1 MTDRELKQLTIA
13 RAASLIR
20 RGELSPIALTQA
32 VLERIDRLNE
42 RMRAFITVTADHA
55 LERARA
61 AERDIA
67 GGHRNHRLPLLG
79 IPISVKDLYDTKGIV
94 TTAGAKVFAERVPE
108 EDATVVRKLHEAG
121 AVLIGKTN
129 LHEFAFGVTTVNPHY
144 GTARNPW
151 DRERIAGG
159 SSGGSAIAVALA
171 LGFGS
176 MGSDTGGSIRIPAS
190 LCGIVGLKPTYG
202 RVSLRGMVPLA
213 WSLDHSGPMA
223 QTVEDAAILLDIVAG
238 HDSRDPYSH
247 SVPAPPFTDSLTGD
261 IRRIRVGIPKT
272 HFYERVAPEV
282 DTAVRRALKNLERLG
297 CEILDV
303 DLPSASLQRDIFLQ
317 IASPQAYV
325 YHEHYLKTQ
334 RNLYSSDV
342 RARIEAGSSMLSTGY
357 VRAQLARLLMKQEC
371 ETIFK
376 MVDVI
381 VTPTVPIPAPRIDRL
396 QESWGVDSET
406 AVDSLTR
413 FTRLFNI
420 VGLPAVS
427 IPCGFTTEALPIG
440 MQICGKAFDESTV
453 LRVAHA
459 YEQDARWFERRAPM

>member
-1 MTDRELKQLTIA
+1 MTDSEFKQLTLA
-13 RAASLIR
+13 RVANLIR
-20 RGELSPIALTQA
+20 RRELSPVELTEA
-32 VLERIDRLNE
+32 ILARIDRLNK
-42 RMRAFITVTADHA
+42 RIRAFITVTADHA
-55 LERARA
+55 LEQARA
-61 AERDIA
+61 AEREIG
-67 GGHRNHRLPLLG
+67 GGHGGPLQG
-79 IPISVKDLYDTKGIV
+79 IPISLKDLYDTKGIL

-108 EDATVVRKLHEAG
+108 EDATVVRKLREAG
-121 AVLIGKTN
+121 AVVIGKTN

-151 DRERIAGG
+151 DPERIAGG

-171 LGFGS
+171 LGLGS

-223 QTVEDAAILLDIVAG
+223 QTIEDAAILLGIVAG
-238 HDSRDPYSH
+238 YDPRDPYSQALP
-247 SVPAPPFTDSLTGD
+247 SPQFTDSLTGD
-261 IRRIRVGIPKT
+261 IKDIRIGIPKT
-272 HFYERVAPEV
+272 YFYERVAPEV
-282 DTAVRRALKNLERLG
+282 DTAVRLALKNLERLG

-303 DLPSASLQRDIFLQ
+303 DLPSASLQRDIFVQ
-317 IASPQAYV
+317 IASPQAYT

-334 RNLYSSDV
+334 GDLYGSDV
-342 RARIEAGSSMLSTGY
+342 RARIEAGGRMLSIGY
-357 VRAQLARLLMKQEC
+357 LRAQRAQLIMKQEC

-376 MVDVI
+376 TVDVI
-381 VTPTVPIPAPRIDRL
+381 VTPTVPIPPPRIDRL
-396 QESWGVDSET
+396 QQSGGVDSET

-413 FTRLFNI
+413 FTRVFNI

-427 IPCGFTTEALPIG
+427 IPCGFTPEGLPIG

-459 YEQDARWFERRAPM
+459 YEQDARWFERRALM